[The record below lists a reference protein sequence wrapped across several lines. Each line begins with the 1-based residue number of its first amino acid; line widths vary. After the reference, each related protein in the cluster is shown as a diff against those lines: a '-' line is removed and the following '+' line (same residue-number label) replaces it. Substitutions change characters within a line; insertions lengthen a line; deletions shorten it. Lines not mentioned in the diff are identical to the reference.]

1 MNLVDAAASGDRRA
15 LLSRLRDV
23 LAASVLEADPDKRAP
38 LAKQL
43 RDTVAELDALPDEK
57 EKSTSD
63 DLAAKRQARRAAA
76 KVADQTA
83 GGGQ

>member
-1 MNLVDAAASGDRRA
+1 MVDAAASGDRRA
-15 LLSRLRDV
+15 VLQRLRDV

-63 DLAAKRQARRAAA
+63 DLAAKRQARRSAA
-76 KVADQTA
+76 KVVDQAA